1 MRIQSFAE
9 CAMSLAYDLQAPK
22 KAINLSANSDLLGQA
37 RAADI
42 NLSATFEAALAQ
54 ALRQKR
60 AEQWLAENRVAI
72 QAYNAQVEASGV
84 FSDGLRSF

>member
-1 MRIQSFAE
+1 
-9 CAMSLAYDLQAPK
+9 MSAAYDLHAPK

-37 RAADI
+37 RVAEI
-42 NLSATFEAALAQ
+42 NLSATFEAARAQ
-54 ALRQKR
+54 ALRQKQ
-60 AEQWLAENRVAI
+60 AEQWLAEHRGAI

>member
-1 MRIQSFAE
+1 
-9 CAMSLAYDLQAPK
+9 MSQAYDLHAPK
-22 KAINLSANSDLLGQA
+22 KPVNLSANSDLLGQA
-37 RAADI
+37 RVAQI

-60 AEQWLAENRVAI
+60 AEQWLAEHRGAI
-72 QAYNAQVEASGV
+72 QAYNAQVEAGGV